1 MEKAITISQLAEL
14 EKISTE
20 YCRLDNDYLLAR
32 LEGGLRRDR
41 IRSSV
46 PMRFDGLTF
55 FLCRRGSM
63 TVEINL
69 EKHELSDNSL
79 LGIGP
84 DRMVNVDRV
93 GAGDFDGYIFFLS
106 RHFLEDTNIDLNI
119 VNVQPQLSVDETPV
133 MPLDVSEAEFAE
145 SILKVIYSNTTLND
159 PLYARSIARSLVAA
173 FCYLIMQKIA
183 RRQSVTTESERPRSR
198 RLLYAHE
205 FRLLVN
211 KYHRR
216 ERSVA
221 FYASKMFISPK
232 YLSLVIKETTG
243 RSAAEWIDDYVI
255 LEAKNMLRFSGM
267 NIQQIAY
274 ELNFPNQSA
283 FGKYFKHLT
292 GLSPTAYQR
301 S

>member
-133 MPLDVSEAEFAE
+133 MPLDAPEAEFAE

-183 RRQSVTTESERPRSR
+183 RRQSVTAEAERPRSR